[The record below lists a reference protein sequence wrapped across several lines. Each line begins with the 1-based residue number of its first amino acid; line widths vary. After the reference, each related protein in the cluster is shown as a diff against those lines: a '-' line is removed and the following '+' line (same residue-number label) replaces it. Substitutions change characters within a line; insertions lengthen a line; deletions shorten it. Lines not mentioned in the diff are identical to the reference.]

1 MADEAV
7 PAKPFEFAALEER
20 LKARGLSALEGLAE
34 IVVEETFAWT
44 KESLAIHPNALV
56 KEIGIPAVNVI
67 EPLAKNL
74 VDKIDGKEG

>member
-1 MADEAV
+1 ME
-7 PAKPFEFAALEER
+7 KPFEFKALEER

-44 KESLAIHPNALV
+44 KESLAIHPNVLV
-56 KEIGIPAVNVI
+56 KAIGVPAVDVL

-74 VDKIDGKEG
+74 VDKIDGQPG